1 MANEI
6 KNVKE
11 AILTWT
17 YNQLNSRYP
26 NNFKI
31 SEYTS
36 TLTNKTK
43 KAPNVYWINTITD
56 RPELATECYLDIS
69 NDYSVNKGTDGE
81 FYYNPTTQKYY
92 NKIEETHILTVY
104 FIISSMRQEDSNGSI
119 LLSDVQAQNLVLD
132 ACSYLRRF
140 LKSQYAGNYF
150 LYDNELF
157 TPIFV
162 LSQQKDVTDIED
174 TSEFEETRNRHTC
187 QFSCKFSF
195 TITDSVE
202 AQLAEDAHVIVDD
215 VTAQDITFDIGDEN

>member
-56 RPELATECYLDIS
+56 RPELATECYLDTTMDQCI
-69 NDYSVNKGTDGE
+69 NLGTDGE
-81 FYYNPTTQKYY
+81 FYKNSTDNKYY
-92 NKIEETHILTVY
+92 TSGYVDSRVRYYTNALSNFYLT
-104 FIISSMRQEDSNGSI
+104 I
-119 LLSDVQAQNLVLD
+119 
-132 ACSYLRRF
+132 
-140 LKSQYAGNYF
+140 K
-150 LYDNELF
+150 
-157 TPIFV
+157 
-162 LSQQKDVTDIED
+162 K
-174 TSEFEETRNRHTC
+174 
-187 QFSCKFSF
+187 KF
-195 TITDSVE
+195 
-202 AQLAEDAHVIVDD
+202 
-215 VTAQDITFDIGDEN
+215 

>member
-69 NDYSVNKGTDGE
+69 NDYSR
-81 FYYNPTTQKYY
+81 
-92 NKIEETHILTVY
+92 
-104 FIISSMRQEDSNGSI
+104 IS
-119 LLSDVQAQNLVLD
+119 
-132 ACSYLRRF
+132 
-140 LKSQYAGNYF
+140 
-150 LYDNELF
+150 
-157 TPIFV
+157 
-162 LSQQKDVTDIED
+162 
-174 TSEFEETRNRHTC
+174 
-187 QFSCKFSF
+187 
-195 TITDSVE
+195 
-202 AQLAEDAHVIVDD
+202 
-215 VTAQDITFDIGDEN
+215 